1 MFGNS
6 LSNVSIAKL
15 ADGQYGHSRP
25 VKSSTKTSLPARDA
39 ASTTSRRSLNIWPS
53 MSIFWLNKSEKKKVA
68 AIRDLNKCLI
78 VDFMIMLLI
87 SVDSIEMPYKIIA
100 KKYYKTQ

>member
-1 MFGNS
+1 
-6 LSNVSIAKL
+6 
-15 ADGQYGHSRP
+15 
-25 VKSSTKTSLPARDA
+25 
-39 ASTTSRRSLNIWPS
+39 S
-53 MSIFWLNKSEKKKVA
+53 MSIFWLNKSEKKKVP

-100 KKYYKTQ
+100 TKYY